1 MIDEIKEED
10 IPVVGKTGLQKEDE
24 PTENLKPF
32 DPKSIKISQKVISL
46 DQIITRMKNGTIRL
60 SPDFQRNEV
69 WNDTQKSLLVES
81 LLLNIP
87 IPMFYVSADEDG
99 IWDVVDGLQ
108 RLSTLR
114 DFIIKKTLRLKNLE
128 FWVDYNGKTYD
139 DLSPILFNRINE
151 TQLYITIIEPSSPQ
165 DVKFNIFKRINT
177 GGVSLSSQEIR
188 HALYQGKGTVL
199 LKELSESESFLHATD
214 YSINDKRM
222 SAREVI
228 LRCLS
233 FLLLGSKGYYSND
246 NMDSFLNRGIQVLN
260 NLDKKEELIKKN
272 VYFKDNI
279 PQFYI
284 DSYEKLKVFFNL
296 SMDRNTKLFGYN
308 AFRLS
313 RQGANRTPI
322 NKGLFEILGVEFAK
336 ITDNDFK
343 KILQKKDIFFERYE
357 ALKLEEKFYNAIS
370 RNSWQKNNVEY
381 RFNAISKLIKGCL
394 YDSSE
399 FETIEL

>member
-1 MIDEIKEED
+1 MTENTMIDEIKEEY
-10 IPVVGKTGLQKEDE
+10 IPIAGKTGLQKEDE
-24 PTENLKPF
+24 PTEFLKPF

-46 DQIITRMKNGTIRL
+46 DQIITRMKNGTIRV

-69 WNDTQKSLLVES
+69 WNETQKSLLIES

-87 IPMFYVSADEDG
+87 IPMFYVSADENG
-99 IWDVVDGLQ
+99 VWDVVDGLQ

-114 DFIIKKTLRLKNLE
+114 DFIITKKLKLKNLE
-128 FWVDYNGKTYD
+128 FWADYNGKTYD
-139 DLSPILFNRINE
+139 DLSPILYNRINE
-151 TQLYITIIEPSSPQ
+151 TQLYMTIIEPSSPQ

-177 GGVSLSSQEIR
+177 GGISLSSQEIR

-199 LKELSESESFLHATD
+199 LKELSEGESFLCATD

-233 FLLLGSKGYYSND
+233 FLLLGSNGYYNND

-260 NLDKKEELIKKN
+260 NLDRKEELIKKN
-272 VYFKDNI
+272 VYLKDNI

-284 DSYEKLKVFFNL
+284 DSYEKLKASFNL
-296 SMDRNTKLFGYN
+296 SMKRNTKLFGYN

-313 RQGANRTPI
+313 RQGIP
-322 NKGLFEILGVEFAK
+322 
-336 ITDNDFK
+336 
-343 KILQKKDIFFERYE
+343 
-357 ALKLEEKFYNAIS
+357 
-370 RNSWQKNNVEY
+370 
-381 RFNAISKLIKGCL
+381 
-394 YDSSE
+394 
-399 FETIEL
+399 